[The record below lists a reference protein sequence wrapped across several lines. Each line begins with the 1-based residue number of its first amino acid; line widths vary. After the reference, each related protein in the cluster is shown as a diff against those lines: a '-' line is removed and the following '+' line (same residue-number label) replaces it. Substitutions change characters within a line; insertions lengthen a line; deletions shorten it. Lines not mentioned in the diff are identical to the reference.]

1 MNKSSEPFRSCA
13 WREKEK
19 REREERK
26 KERKKEK
33 EEKKNSRCWIFFC
46 QNVFEMKKK
55 LCEK

>member
-1 MNKSSEPFRSCA
+1 MERKR
-13 WREKEK
+13 KE
-19 REREERK
+19 RERRK

>member
-1 MNKSSEPFRSCA
+1 MNKSSEPFQSCA

-26 KERKKEK
+26 KERKRREK
-33 EEKKNSRCWIFFC
+33 ESKMLDFFC

-55 LCEK
+55 VV

>member
-26 KERKKEK
+26 KERKK
-33 EEKKNSRCWIFFC
+33 KKRKRIQDVGFFF
-46 QNVFEMKKK
+46 VKTFLK
-55 LCEK
+55 